1 MLVRGTN
8 GLEIEVEEQIAT
20 AMIAAG
26 IVEPVAAAA
35 GIVEPVAAADGIEP
49 VEGVEGVEGVEEPES
64 APAKSKK

>member
-26 IVEPVAAAA
+26 IVEPVD
-35 GIVEPVAAADGIEP
+35 AADGIEP
-49 VEGVEGVEGVEEPES
+49 VEGVEDVEDVEEPES

>member
-26 IVEPVAAAA
+26 IVEPVD
-35 GIVEPVAAADGIEP
+35 AADGIEP
-49 VEGVEGVEGVEEPES
+49 VEDVEDVEDVEEPEP
-64 APAKSKK
+64 APAKTKK

>member
-8 GLEIEVEEQIAT
+8 GLEIEVEEQVAT

-26 IVEPVAAAA
+26 IVEA
-35 GIVEPVAAADGIEP
+35 VAAADGIEP
-49 VEGVEGVEGVEEPES
+49 VEDVEDVEEPES

>member
-26 IVEPVAAAA
+26 IVEPVDAAD
-35 GIVEPVAAADGIEP
+35 GIEPVDAADGIEP
-49 VEGVEGVEGVEEPES
+49 VEDVEGIEDAEEPEP
-64 APAKSKK
+64 APAKTKK

>member
-8 GLEIEVEEQIAT
+8 GLEIEIEEQIAT

-26 IVEPVAAAA
+26 IVEPVD
-35 GIVEPVAAADGIEP
+35 AADGIEP
-49 VEGVEGVEGVEEPES
+49 VEDVEGIEDIEEPES

>member
-26 IVEPVAAAA
+26 IVEPVD
-35 GIVEPVAAADGIEP
+35 AADGIEP
-49 VEGVEGVEGVEEPES
+49 VEGVEPVEDVEEPEP
-64 APAKSKK
+64 APAKTKK